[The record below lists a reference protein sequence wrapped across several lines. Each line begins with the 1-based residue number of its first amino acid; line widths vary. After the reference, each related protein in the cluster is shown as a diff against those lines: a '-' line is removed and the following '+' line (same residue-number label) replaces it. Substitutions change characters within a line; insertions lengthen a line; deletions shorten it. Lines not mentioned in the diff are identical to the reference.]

1 MTLIKTSMLSL
12 IATFFKMLSGLV
24 INKAIS
30 IYIGPSGLALMGQ
43 FQNFIQIV
51 LSMAQGG
58 INNGIVKY
66 TAEHSYNDDELGNLF
81 STGLKISFL
90 TSIIIALFLILFSYQ
105 FSIFVLDSDNY
116 FYLFITLGCTIILFV
131 INNLLLS
138 ILNGLKEIKTFIK
151 INIIQS
157 IYSLIFTSIFI
168 ISFGITGALLALAT
182 NQSVI
187 FFISLYFIKKNNL
200 LKINLFQKKF
210 DKRTALNLLKF
221 SEMTIVAL
229 IATPLSQFIIRKY
242 ITINIGLTEAG
253 IWQGMSYIST
263 TYLFIITTALG
274 IYYLPRL
281 SELMDISSLKKEIIK
296 GYMIIIPMVIFIGC
310 LIFGLKD
317 IIIQLLFSKDFFP
330 MRDFFIYQIL
340 GDIIKIMGWLLS
352 YIMLAK
358 AMTKYFIIS
367 EVIFFVSYTSLS
379 ILFINQSGTIGAIYA
394 YITSYILYFFFV
406 FFIINKKLRFIT
418 L

>member
-221 SEMTIVAL
+221 SEMAIVAL

-242 ITINIGLTEAG
+242 ITINVGLTEAG

>member
-1 MTLIKTSMLSL
+1 MLSL

-221 SEMTIVAL
+221 SEMAIVAL

-242 ITINIGLTEAG
+242 ITINVGLTEAG

>member
-1 MTLIKTSMLSL
+1 MTLIKTSILSL

-81 STGLKISFL
+81 STGLKISLL

-105 FSIFVLDSDNY
+105 FSIFVLDNDNY

-157 IYSLIFTSIFI
+157 IYSLVFTSIFI

-200 LKINLFQKKF
+200 LKFNLFQKKF
-210 DKRTALNLLKF
+210 DKKTALNLLKF
-221 SEMTIVAL
+221 SEMAIVAL

-242 ITINIGLTEAG
+242 ITINISLTEAG

-296 GYMIIIPMVIFIGC
+296 GYIIIIPMIIFIGS

-330 MRDFFIYQIL
+330 MRNFFIYQIL

-367 EVIFFVSYTSLS
+367 EIIFFISYTSLS

>member
-1 MTLIKTSMLSL
+1 MTLIKTSILSL

-43 FQNFIQIV
+43 FQNFIQIA

-66 TAEHSYNDDELGNLF
+66 TAEHAHKDHELSNLF
-81 STGLKISFL
+81 STGIKISFL

-105 FSIFVLDSDNY
+105 LSNFILDSKNY
-116 FYLFITLGCTIILFV
+116 FYLFITLGFTITLFV
-131 INNLLLS
+131 INNFFLS

-157 IYSLIFTSIFI
+157 IYSLIFTSVFI
-168 ISFGITGALLALAT
+168 IFFGMTGALLALAT

-187 FFISLYFIKKNNL
+187 FFVSLYLIKKNNL
-200 LKINLFQKKF
+200 LKFNLFQEKF
-210 DKRTALNLLKF
+210 DKKTALNLLKF
-221 SEMTIVAL
+221 SEMAIVAL

-242 ITINIGLTEAG
+242 ITINVSLTEAG

-274 IYYLPRL
+274 TYYLPKL

-296 GYMIIIPMVIFIGC
+296 GYIVIIPMIIFIGI
-310 LIFGLKD
+310 LIFSSKD
-317 IIIQLLFSKDFFP
+317 IIIQLLFSEEFLS
-330 MRDFFIYQIL
+330 MRNFFIYQIL
-340 GDIIKIMGWLLS
+340 GDVIKIMGWLLS

-358 AMTKYFIIS
+358 AMTKCFIFS
-367 EVIFFVSYTSLS
+367 EIIFFVSYTCLS
-379 ILFINQSGTIGAIYA
+379 ILFINKFGTIGAIYA
-394 YITSYILYFFFV
+394 YIASYILYFFFV
-406 FFIINKKLRFIT
+406 FFIINKKLKFIK

>member
-105 FSIFVLDSDNY
+105 FSIFVLDSDDY

-221 SEMTIVAL
+221 SEMAIVAL